1 MGKEGGPPC
10 HPALVRSH
18 SRGFRSEKSPAASCS
33 CRCLS
38 QNIPSA
44 HVTFQVWPK
53 PGGSLPSPL
62 PVPPGPWRGRQPEV
76 LPPLAAVTEPISLLT
91 GTWAPTRHPLPW
103 ILHVPSPTHPAAP
116 SPLTL
121 RGWGRWGPP
130 SSWGSVT
137 LGGNNHTGDR
147 AQPLQMSLQLKETPC
162 EQYRGRDTRSSGFD

>member
-10 HPALVRSH
+10 HPALVWSH
-18 SRGFRSEKSPAASCS
+18 SGGFHWEKSLAASCS

-44 HVTFQVWPK
+44 HVMFQAWPM

-62 PVPPGPWRGRQPEV
+62 PMPPGPLRGRQPEM

-103 ILHVPSPTHPAAP
+103 DTACSQPNPPCCSISAYTQRLGAVG
-116 SPLTL
+116 SPLPLGFCITWGKQPHWGQSSAAANVTPTKGDSL
-121 RGWGRWGPP
+121 RA
-130 SSWGSVT
+130 V
-137 LGGNNHTGDR
+137 
-147 AQPLQMSLQLKETPC
+147 
-162 EQYRGRDTRSSGFD
+162 